1 MDPALPVTFPPPGTP
16 IHNEG
21 RKTAEFDPGGN
32 EMNGKGVKLAFGV
45 LAGLAALV
53 LASAVAFAHGAR
65 HGGDGGGFP
74 GMYSGRML
82 DRLGVTAEQKAQI
95 REVLGK
101 YRPETEPAVRQ
112 LVADRRALRKLI
124 RGGAADEA
132 AIRGQAAK
140 VAALESDL
148 AVVRARAA
156 KEVRALLT
164 ADQRAQ
170 LEELQANRE
179 QEADRMME
187 RRFRGSEGESR

>member
-1 MDPALPVTFPPPGTP
+1 
-16 IHNEG
+16 
-21 RKTAEFDPGGN
+21 
-32 EMNGKGVKLAFGV
+32 MNGKGGKFAIGALVGTAV
-45 LAGLAALV
+45 LV
-53 LASAVAFAHGAR
+53 LAAAVACAHGGR
-65 HGGDGGGFP
+65 HGGGGEGFP
-74 GMYSGRML
+74 GTYSGKLL
-82 DRLGVTAEQKAQI
+82 DRLGVTGEQGAQI